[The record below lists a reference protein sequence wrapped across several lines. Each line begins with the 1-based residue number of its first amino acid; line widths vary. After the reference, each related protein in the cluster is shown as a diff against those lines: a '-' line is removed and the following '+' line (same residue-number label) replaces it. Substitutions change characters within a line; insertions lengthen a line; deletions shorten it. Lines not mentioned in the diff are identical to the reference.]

1 MIRTIMAFVFS
12 VVAVTFIVAKPVFA
26 QSVAQCIAECK
37 KAGNAGVSICIEGC
51 KKKAK

>member
-12 VVAVTFIVAKPVFA
+12 VIAVTFIVAKPVFA

-37 KAGNAGVSICIEGC
+37 KSGNAGAATCIEGC